1 MYFDDDYPRSN
12 GCMGGALIIAIG
24 MIVVAG
30 IFYFTVNRAASSVN
44 PFGSGGI
51 TNPLAPQP
59 TAIIV
64 DRPAVVRE
72 IRSLNRLETTTA
84 IIDKVVEAGQEGNAL
99 YNLLVGD
106 KILLVASGEV
116 IAGVDLSKLQDQDII
131 LSSDGTSATITL
143 PPTEILI
150 SRLDND
156 ETRVYDRQRGL
167 LTKGNVDLESE
178 ARRVAEQE
186 IVRAAC
192 DRDLLTRAAEDGKTR
207 MTGLLRSLGFE
218 QVTVNTSAGPCTLAG
233 GAALPPLQPTVAP

>member
-30 IFYFTVNRAASSVN
+30 IFYFAVNRAASSVN

-59 TAIIV
+59 TAIVV

-131 LSSDGTSATITL
+131 LSPDGTSATITL
-143 PPTEILI
+143 PP
-150 SRLDND
+150 SRNP
-156 ETRVYDRQRGL
+156 G
-167 LTKGNVDLESE
+167 
-178 ARRVAEQE
+178 
-186 IVRAAC
+186 
-192 DRDLLTRAAEDGKTR
+192 
-207 MTGLLRSLGFE
+207 
-218 QVTVNTSAGPCTLAG
+218 
-233 GAALPPLQPTVAP
+233 QPSG